1 MKAEIPNRIT
11 VTIGGRISRGVK
23 AVEVTDDG
31 TLVFTLTDD
40 SKIDLGSVIGPAGP
54 EGKTGPKGER
64 GETGPQGP
72 AGPKGDAGPKGEQGP
87 KGDAGEQGAKGDKGD
102 PGSSGAPGT
111 PGTPGKDGA
120 DGITPTIGANGN
132 WYLGSNDTGKPS
144 RGADGGAGPQGP
156 QGPQGPTGPKGDT
169 GAGFIV
175 KGYYRTASALQTSVK
190 NPAAGDAYGVGTA
203 EPYDIYVYDG
213 VTGTWIN
220 NGALQGAKGDTG
232 PQGPK
237 GDKGDTGPQGEP
249 GADGK
254 DGTPGADGTDGITPT
269 IGANG
274 NWFLGAADTGKP
286 SRGAKGDPGKDGAD
300 GAPGSTGPQG
310 PKGDK
315 GDTGPQG
322 EPGADGKDGTPGKDG
337 TDGITPTIGAN
348 GNWFLGAA
356 DTGKPSRGEKGDPGK
371 DGKDAEALEAFG
383 GATSSAAG
391 TSGLV
396 PAPSSGAQNRYL
408 KADGAWSDLPSA
420 SSGAKGIVYLVDS
433 VSRTDTD
440 KAVTPKAL
448 NQVYKMF
455 CRDNAVNVSNASYAV
470 CMVRGESIHNAE
482 TAPTVNGAIAW
493 QYE

>member
-254 DGTPGADGTDGITPT
+254 DGTPG
-269 IGANG
+269 
-274 NWFLGAADTGKP
+274 
-286 SRGAKGDPGKDGAD
+286 
-300 GAPGSTGPQG
+300 
-310 PKGDK
+310 
-315 GDTGPQG
+315 
-322 EPGADGKDGTPGKDG
+322 KDG